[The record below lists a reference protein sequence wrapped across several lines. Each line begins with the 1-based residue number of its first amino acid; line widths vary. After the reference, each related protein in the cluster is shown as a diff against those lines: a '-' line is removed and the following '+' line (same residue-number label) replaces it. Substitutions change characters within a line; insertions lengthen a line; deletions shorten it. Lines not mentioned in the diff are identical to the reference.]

1 MTSLKSVIKGPKRKP
16 ACSQKK
22 EEETPALLV
31 LMREQGVHGMVISTP
46 SILEYSYIYVCPKS
60 NICIFN

>member
-1 MTSLKSVIKGPKRKP
+1 MTSLISVIKGPKRKP
-16 ACSQKK
+16 ACSKK
-22 EEETPALLV
+22 KEETPALLV